1 MSAASL
7 AAREKATMPSVQ
19 LDGEHRFESR
29 TADRPVGRHFR
40 TATSV
45 MRAMFPRKSA
55 YEVASRAGVQ
65 VRAAERWLAGTREMG
80 AEQLLTFMASDKG
93 AEFLERLINDLPR
106 VKRAAFWARLGRAAE
121 RALIEEDIRKLQDKA
136 ERLRLHE

>member
-7 AAREKATMPSVQ
+7 AAREKATISSVQ
-19 LDGEHRFESR
+19 LDGEHRVEGRSP
-29 TADRPVGRHFR
+29 DRPVGRHFR

-80 AEQLLTFMASDKG
+80 AEQLLTFIASDKG
-93 AEFLERLINDLPR
+93 AEFIELLINGLPR
-106 VKRAAFWARLGRAAE
+106 NKRVIFWARLERAAK
-121 RALIEEDIRKLQDKA
+121 RALKEERIRKLQD
-136 ERLRLHE
+136 EIEQLRLPE